1 MQVGALWSHLNDPR
15 RHPLPKS
22 IVDTF
27 QHLIKQRDGERLKAW
42 LLQRTPE
49 ERRALKKLLDE
60 K

>member
-1 MQVGALWSHLNDPR
+1 
-15 RHPLPKS
+15 
-22 IVDTF
+22 VDAFEYLTR
-27 QHLIKQRDGERLKAW
+27 LGDGDRLKTW